1 MSPGHAASQDHAKPG
16 GDKGNPGNFG
26 KVMKW
31 VGYITAILS
40 LAGAITG
47 IVKVV
52 AHRAE
57 TPLQIDTLL
66 SSATVAIRGKDYA
79 SAWQSLDDAAKLNA
93 NSGKVRTARED
104 LAMTWLDD
112 GIHAEPDGKF
122 SGITTKLKPVL
133 AQGVAATKLGP
144 RQADLL
150 AHIGW
155 CYFLESRDG
164 IFGPDPPG
172 QYARA
177 IEEDANNPYAQA
189 MWGHWLLWDRTDLD
203 EAEKHFAAGVASK
216 REGDYV
222 RRMQLDALMN
232 HNNERFDAEVV
243 RVANDMRK
251 EQRAIDA
258 ERTDHI
264 FGIYFFEINPRDQV
278 PTKFVNAVPPAEHLA
293 TFHWLFDNADLSE
306 DKKPE
311 RTYFLAVLNEAAG
324 QRDQALELYRSLQAK
339 PGEKEKGESTW
350 PGVDAGVKRLSKAGA
365 AKS

>member
-172 QYARA
+172 QYARRSRKT
-177 IEEDANNPYAQA
+177 
-189 MWGHWLLWDRTDLD
+189 RTIRMRRRCGGTGFCGIARIWMRRRNTLRRVSLPSARVTTSD
-203 EAEKHFAAGVASK
+203 ECSWT
-216 REGDYV
+216 
-222 RRMQLDALMN
+222 L
-232 HNNERFDAEVV
+232 
-243 RVANDMRK
+243 
-251 EQRAIDA
+251 
-258 ERTDHI
+258 
-264 FGIYFFEINPRDQV
+264 
-278 PTKFVNAVPPAEHLA
+278 
-293 TFHWLFDNADLSE
+293 
-306 DKKPE
+306 
-311 RTYFLAVLNEAAG
+311 
-324 QRDQALELYRSLQAK
+324 
-339 PGEKEKGESTW
+339 
-350 PGVDAGVKRLSKAGA
+350 
-365 AKS
+365 